1 MQPPNIS
8 VSQAVLHSLHSAA
21 ATPAYKMGNTIVT
34 PGKGFLVWLGGLSV
48 LGFLA
53 TDMYLPAFAAMQEDL
68 QTPAAAISASLSVFL
83 AGFAFAQLLWGPL
96 SDRFGRKPILL
107 TGLAIFAVGCLGMLW
122 VRDATWLLVLRFV
135 QAVGVCAAAVT
146 WQALVTDYYPAS
158 RTNRIFATI
167 MPLVGLSP
175 ALAPLLGSWL
185 LAHFDW
191 QAIFAVLFAI
201 TLLLMLPAFTLKRRS
216 VQHVSAAASV
226 TFTTLLRTRAYRG
239 NVLIY
244 AACSASFFAW
254 LTGSPFILN
263 EMGYSPAVI
272 GLSYVPQTI
281 AFLVGGYGCRA
292 ALQKWH
298 GHQMLPWLLVLYAL
312 SVVATWAVGFI
323 PGANLVELL
332 IPFCLMAVANGAI
345 YPIVVAQALRPF
357 PQATGSAAALQNTLQ
372 LGLCFLA
379 SLLVSWLI
387 ATPLLTT
394 TSVMLATVALSGL
407 GYRMQYE
414 KASQQHET
422 LQTESS
428 EA

>member
-1 MQPPNIS
+1 MQ
-8 VSQAVLHSLHSAA
+8 
-21 ATPAYKMGNTIVT
+21 

-53 TDMYLPAFAAMQEDL
+53 TDMYLPAFAIMQADL
-68 QTPAAAISASLSVFL
+68 QTPAAAISASLSLFL
-83 AGFAFAQLLWGPL
+83 AGFAFAQLLWGPM
-96 SDRFGRKPILL
+96 SDHFGRKPVLL
-107 TGLAIFAVGCLGMLW
+107 AGLAIFAFGCLGMLW
-122 VRDATWLLVLRFV
+122 VRDATWLLVLRFI

-175 ALAPLLGSWL
+175 ALAPLLGSWI
-185 LAHFDW
+185 LAHFSW

-201 TLLLMLPAFTLKRRS
+201 TLVLMIPAFFLKPVTVKEAQPTSR
-216 VQHVSAAASV
+216 V
-226 TFTTLLRTRAYRG
+226 TFFTLLRSRIYRG

-281 AFLVGGYGCRA
+281 AFLIGGYGCRA
-292 ALQKWH
+292 ALQKWQ
-298 GHQMLPWLLVLYAL
+298 GHQMLPWLLGLFAV
-312 SVVATWAVGFI
+312 SVIGTWAVGFI
-323 PGANLVELL
+323 PGVSLAALL
-332 IPFCLMAVANGAI
+332 APFCLMAVANGAI

-394 TSVMLATVALSGL
+394 TSVMVATVVLAAL
-407 GYRMQYE
+407 GYRMQYLP
-414 KASQQHET
+414 AGQQDERP
-422 LQTESS
+422 QAESS
-428 EA
+428 HA

>member
-1 MQPPNIS
+1 MQPR
-8 VSQAVLHSLHSAA
+8 
-21 ATPAYKMGNTIVT
+21 
-34 PGKGFLVWLGGLSV
+34 KGFLVWLGGLSV

-68 QTPAAAISASLSVFL
+68 QTPAAAISASLSLFL

-96 SDRFGRKPILL
+96 SDRFGRKPVLL
-107 TGLAIFAVGCLGMLW
+107 LGLAIFAVGCLGMLW

-135 QAVGVCAAAVT
+135 QAAGVCAAAVT
-146 WQALVTDYYPAS
+146 WQALVTDYYPAN

-175 ALAPLLGSWL
+175 ALAPLLGSWI

-191 QAIFAVLFAI
+191 QAIFATLFAI
-201 TLLLMLPAFTLKRRS
+201 TLVLMIPAFTLK
-216 VQHVSAAASV
+216 AAHKKETPADTTPV
-226 TFTTLLRTRAYRG
+226 TFTSLLSTKAYRG

-254 LTGSPFILN
+254 LTGSPFILHD
-263 EMGYSPAVI
+263 MGYSPAAI

-292 ALQKWH
+292 ALQKWE
-298 GHQMLPWLLVLYAL
+298 GQQMLPWLLVLYAL
-312 SVVATWAVGFI
+312 SVIATWAVGFI
-323 PGANLVELL
+323 PGAGLAEIL
-332 IPFCLMAVANGAI
+332 IPFCVMAVANGAI

-357 PQATGSAAALQNTLQ
+357 PQATGRAAALQNTLQ

-379 SLLVSWLI
+379 SLVVSALI

-394 TSVMLATVALSGL
+394 TSVMLVTVALALL
-407 GYRMQYE
+407 GYRMQSAAQRE
-414 KASQQHET
+414 QDDRAEVKTSHA
-422 LQTESS
+422 
-428 EA
+428 